1 MPVTLLLEIVAAII
15 MGTVALGISRIER
28 GPTGADR
35 MLSAMLFGTSGT
47 ALTLVL
53 AELAGVGAL
62 RDMALVFAL
71 LGALTVVAF
80 VKRAWGAGD
89 R

>member
-1 MPVTLLLEIVAAII
+1 MRSIIELLAVII
-15 MGTVALGISRIER
+15 IATVALGLYRIER

-35 MLSAMLFGTSGT
+35 MLSSMLFGTSGI

-53 AELAGVGAL
+53 GVVADMPSL
-62 RDMALVFAL
+62 LDMALVFAI
-71 LGALTVVAF
+71 LGSITTVAF

>member
-1 MPVTLLLEIVAAII
+1 MTLALEVLAVVI
-15 MGTVALGISRIER
+15 MATVSLGIYRIER
-28 GPTGADR
+28 GPTGTDR
-35 MLSAMLFGTSGT
+35 MLSAMLFGTSGV

-53 AELAGVGAL
+53 AEITGIGAL

-71 LGALTVVAF
+71 LGALTSVSF
-80 VKRAWGAGD
+80 VKRAWGAED